1 MRFRVQGSGFRVQ
14 RFSVSGFRGSAF
26 QGYFSLVDLFCK
38 IPMNLEPLTATN
50 IPNSVLEEK
59 NNEKFEEFGK
69 LKAKFYRNV

>member
-1 MRFRVQGSGFRVQ
+1 MRFRVQGSGFWVLG
-14 RFSVSGFRGSAF
+14 SGFRGSAF

-50 IPNSVLEEK
+50 IPNSVLKEK